1 MMNLLMQL
9 SLSVI
14 LGTLIGLERQWR
26 QRMAGLRTNAL
37 VSLGA
42 TLFCILSI
50 PNMEPT
56 VKTEIET
63 PIEETLEETTLEET
77 INEKSKKKSFI
88 VADYTK
94 EYEWVLTEEIENEA
108 PLKFIF
114 TLATNKEIANYNDN
128 LMRIEGNGVV
138 TYQNLVDIE
147 LLNLKLKRIENIE
160 LNGEVETVTDKN
172 RINFI
177 IDKVF
182 TIK

>member
-1 MMNLLMQL
+1 MENLQENLTTESSIEQ
-9 SLSVI
+9 
-14 LGTLIGLERQWR
+14 
-26 QRMAGLRTNAL
+26 TNQKPKRKTK
-37 VSLGA
+37 SK
-42 TLFCILSI
+42 
-50 PNMEPT
+50 PT

-63 PIEETLEETTLEET
+63 PIEETIEETLSEET

-88 VADYTK
+88 VADYNK
-94 EYEWVLTEEIENEA
+94 EYEWILTEEIENET

-160 LNGEVETVTDKN
+160 LNGEVETVTDKTM
-172 RINFI
+172 INFI
-177 IDKVF
+177 IDKVLDLD
-182 TIK
+182 TINELSGYIRVMSIHKGKLI

>member
-1 MMNLLMQL
+1 MENLQENLTESSIEQ
-9 SLSVI
+9 
-14 LGTLIGLERQWR
+14 
-26 QRMAGLRTNAL
+26 TNQKPKRKTK
-37 VSLGA
+37 SK
-42 TLFCILSI
+42 
-50 PNMEPT
+50 PT
-56 VKTEIET
+56 VKSDIVKSDIET
-63 PIEETLEETTLEET
+63 TVEETL
-77 INEKSKKKSFI
+77 NEKPKKKSFVI
-88 VADYTK
+88 ADYNK

-172 RINFI
+172 MINFI
-177 IDKVF
+177 IDKVLDLD
-182 TIK
+182 TINELSGYIRVMSIHKGKLI

>member
-1 MMNLLMQL
+1 MENLQENLTTESSIEQ
-9 SLSVI
+9 
-14 LGTLIGLERQWR
+14 
-26 QRMAGLRTNAL
+26 TNQKPKRKTK
-37 VSLGA
+37 S
-42 TLFCILSI
+42 
-50 PNMEPT
+50 NPT
-56 VKTEIET
+56 VKSEIKTSIET
-63 PIEETLEETTLEET
+63 T

-88 VADYTK
+88 VADYNK

-160 LNGEVETVTDKN
+160 LNGEVETVTDKTM
-172 RINFI
+172 INFI
-177 IDKVF
+177 IDKVLDLD
-182 TIK
+182 TINELSGYIRVMSIHKGKLI

>member
-1 MMNLLMQL
+1 MEIQMENLQENITTEN
-9 SLSVI
+9 SI
-14 LGTLIGLERQWR
+14 EQ
-26 QRMAGLRTNAL
+26 TNQKPKRKTK
-37 VSLGA
+37 SK
-42 TLFCILSI
+42 
-50 PNMEPT
+50 PT
-56 VKTEIET
+56 VKSDIET
-63 PIEETLEETTLEET
+63 PIEETT
-77 INEKSKKKSFI
+77 NEKSKKKSFI
-88 VADYTK
+88 VADYNK

-177 IDKVF
+177 IDKVLDLD
-182 TIK
+182 TINELSGYIRVMSIHKGKLI

>member
-1 MMNLLMQL
+1 MENLQENLTTESSIEQ
-9 SLSVI
+9 
-14 LGTLIGLERQWR
+14 
-26 QRMAGLRTNAL
+26 TNQKPKRKTK
-37 VSLGA
+37 SK
-42 TLFCILSI
+42 
-50 PNMEPT
+50 PT
-56 VKTEIET
+56 VKTDIET
-63 PIEETLEETTLEET
+63 PIEETIEETLIEET
-77 INEKSKKKSFI
+77 INEKPKKKSFI
-88 VADYTK
+88 VADYNK

-172 RINFI
+172 RIKFI
-177 IDKVF
+177 IDKVLDLD
-182 TIK
+182 TINELSGYIRVMSIHKGKLI

>member
-1 MMNLLMQL
+1 MENLQKNQTTE
-9 SLSVI
+9 SSI
-14 LGTLIGLERQWR
+14 EQ
-26 QRMAGLRTNAL
+26 TNQKPKRKTK
-37 VSLGA
+37 S
-42 TLFCILSI
+42 
-50 PNMEPT
+50 NPT
-56 VKTEIET
+56 VKPDIVKSDIET
-63 PIEETLEETTLEET
+63 TVEET
-77 INEKSKKKSFI
+77 INEKPKKKSFI
-88 VADYTK
+88 VADYNK
-94 EYEWVLTEEIENEA
+94 EYEWILTEEIENEA

-177 IDKVF
+177 IDKVLDLD
-182 TIK
+182 TINELSGYIRVMSIHKGKLI

>member
-1 MMNLLMQL
+1 MENLQENLTTESSIEQ
-9 SLSVI
+9 
-14 LGTLIGLERQWR
+14 
-26 QRMAGLRTNAL
+26 TNQKPKRKTK
-37 VSLGA
+37 SK
-42 TLFCILSI
+42 
-50 PNMEPT
+50 PT

-63 PIEETLEETTLEET
+63 PIEETIEET
-77 INEKSKKKSFI
+77 INEKPKKKSFI

-94 EYEWVLTEEIENEA
+94 EYEWILTEEIENEA

-114 TLATNKEIANYNDN
+114 TLATNKEIASYNDN
-128 LMRIEGNGVV
+128 LMRIEGNSVV

-177 IDKVF
+177 IDKVLDLD
-182 TIK
+182 TTNELSGYIRVMSIHKGKLI

>member
-1 MMNLLMQL
+1 MENLQENITTE
-9 SLSVI
+9 SSI
-14 LGTLIGLERQWR
+14 EQ
-26 QRMAGLRTNAL
+26 TNQKPKRKTK
-37 VSLGA
+37 SK
-42 TLFCILSI
+42 
-50 PNMEPT
+50 PT
-56 VKTEIET
+56 VKSEIET
-63 PIEETLEETTLEET
+63 PNEENIEEVT
-77 INEKSKKKSFI
+77 NGKPKKKSFI
-88 VADYTK
+88 VADYNK

-177 IDKVF
+177 IDKVLDLD
-182 TIK
+182 TINELSGYIRVMSIHKGKLI

>member
-1 MMNLLMQL
+1 MENLQENLTTESSIEQ
-9 SLSVI
+9 
-14 LGTLIGLERQWR
+14 
-26 QRMAGLRTNAL
+26 TNQKPKRKTK
-37 VSLGA
+37 SK
-42 TLFCILSI
+42 
-50 PNMEPT
+50 PT

-63 PIEETLEETTLEET
+63 AVETHIEEIT
-77 INEKSKKKSFI
+77 NEKSKKKSFI
-88 VADYTK
+88 VADYNK
-94 EYEWVLTEEIENEA
+94 EYGLILTEEIENEA

-177 IDKVF
+177 IDKVLDLD
-182 TIK
+182 TINELSGYIRVMSIHKGKLI

>member
-1 MMNLLMQL
+1 MENLQKNQTTE
-9 SLSVI
+9 SSI
-14 LGTLIGLERQWR
+14 EQ
-26 QRMAGLRTNAL
+26 TNQKPKRKTK
-37 VSLGA
+37 SK
-42 TLFCILSI
+42 
-50 PNMEPT
+50 PT
-56 VKTEIET
+56 VKSDIET
-63 PIEETLEETTLEET
+63 PIEETIEET

-88 VADYTK
+88 VADYNK
-94 EYEWVLTEEIENEA
+94 EYEWILTEEIENEA

-177 IDKVF
+177 IDKVLDLD
-182 TIK
+182 TINDLSGYIRVMSIHKGKLI

>member
-1 MMNLLMQL
+1 MENLQKNLTTESSIEQ
-9 SLSVI
+9 
-14 LGTLIGLERQWR
+14 
-26 QRMAGLRTNAL
+26 TNQKPKRKTK
-37 VSLGA
+37 SK
-42 TLFCILSI
+42 
-50 PNMEPT
+50 PT

-63 PIEETLEETTLEET
+63 PIEENIEET
-77 INEKSKKKSFI
+77 INEKPRKKSFV
-88 VADYTK
+88 VADYNK
-94 EYEWVLTEEIENEA
+94 EYEWILTEEIENEA

-177 IDKVF
+177 IDKVLDLD
-182 TIK
+182 TINELSGYIRVMSIHKGKLI

>member
-1 MMNLLMQL
+1 MENLQENLTTESSIEQ
-9 SLSVI
+9 
-14 LGTLIGLERQWR
+14 
-26 QRMAGLRTNAL
+26 TNQKPKRKTK
-37 VSLGA
+37 SK
-42 TLFCILSI
+42 
-50 PNMEPT
+50 PT
-56 VKTEIET
+56 VKSDIET
-63 PIEETLEETTLEET
+63 TIEETIEETT
-77 INEKSKKKSFI
+77 NEKPKKKSFI
-88 VADYTK
+88 VADYNK

-177 IDKVF
+177 IDKVLDLD
-182 TIK
+182 TINELSGYIRVMSIHKGKLI

>member
-1 MMNLLMQL
+1 MEIQMENLQKNQTTE
-9 SLSVI
+9 SSI
-14 LGTLIGLERQWR
+14 EQ
-26 QRMAGLRTNAL
+26 TNQKPKRKTK
-37 VSLGA
+37 SK
-42 TLFCILSI
+42 
-50 PNMEPT
+50 PT

-63 PIEETLEETTLEET
+63 PIETA
-77 INEKSKKKSFI
+77 INEKSKKKSFV
-88 VADYTK
+88 VADYNK

-160 LNGEVETVTDKN
+160 LNGEVETVTDKTM
-172 RINFI
+172 INFI
-177 IDKVF
+177 IDKVLDLD
-182 TIK
+182 TINELSGYIRVMSIHKGKLI

>member
-1 MMNLLMQL
+1 MENLQENLTTESSIEQ
-9 SLSVI
+9 
-14 LGTLIGLERQWR
+14 
-26 QRMAGLRTNAL
+26 TNQKPKRKTK
-37 VSLGA
+37 S
-42 TLFCILSI
+42 
-50 PNMEPT
+50 NPT
-56 VKTEIET
+56 VKSDIET
-63 PIEETLEETTLEET
+63 PIEKNIEETT
-77 INEKSKKKSFI
+77 NEKPKKKSFI
-88 VADYTK
+88 VADYNK

-128 LMRIEGNGVV
+128 LMRIEGNSIV

-177 IDKVF
+177 IDKVLDLD
-182 TIK
+182 TINELSGYIRVMSIHKGKLI

>member
-1 MMNLLMQL
+1 MEIQMENLQKNQTTE
-9 SLSVI
+9 SSI
-14 LGTLIGLERQWR
+14 EQ
-26 QRMAGLRTNAL
+26 TNQKPKRKTK
-37 VSLGA
+37 SK
-42 TLFCILSI
+42 
-50 PNMEPT
+50 PT
-56 VKTEIET
+56 VKSDIET
-63 PIEETLEETTLEET
+63 SVEENIEET
-77 INEKSKKKSFI
+77 INEKPKKKSFV
-88 VADYTK
+88 VADYSK

-177 IDKVF
+177 IDKVLDLD
-182 TIK
+182 TINELSGYIRVMSIHKGKLI

>member
-1 MMNLLMQL
+1 MENLQENLTESSIEQ
-9 SLSVI
+9 
-14 LGTLIGLERQWR
+14 
-26 QRMAGLRTNAL
+26 TNQKPKRKTK
-37 VSLGA
+37 SK
-42 TLFCILSI
+42 
-50 PNMEPT
+50 PT
-56 VKTEIET
+56 VKTDIVKSDIET
-63 PIEETLEETTLEET
+63 TVEETL
-77 INEKSKKKSFI
+77 NEKPKKKSFVI
-88 VADYTK
+88 ADYSK

-172 RINFI
+172 MINFI
-177 IDKVF
+177 IDKVLDLD
-182 TIK
+182 TINELSGYIRVMSIHKGKLI

>member
-1 MMNLLMQL
+1 MENLQKNLTTESSIEQ
-9 SLSVI
+9 
-14 LGTLIGLERQWR
+14 
-26 QRMAGLRTNAL
+26 TNQKPKRKTK
-37 VSLGA
+37 SK
-42 TLFCILSI
+42 
-50 PNMEPT
+50 PT
-56 VKTEIET
+56 VKSNIET
-63 PIEETLEETTLEET
+63 PIEGTIEET
-77 INEKSKKKSFI
+77 INEKPKKKSFI
-88 VADYTK
+88 VADYNK

-172 RINFI
+172 MINFI
-177 IDKVF
+177 IDKVLDLD
-182 TIK
+182 TINELSGYIRVMSIHKGKLI

>member
-1 MMNLLMQL
+1 MENLQENITTE
-9 SLSVI
+9 SSI
-14 LGTLIGLERQWR
+14 EQ
-26 QRMAGLRTNAL
+26 TNQKPKRKTKL
-37 VSLGA
+37 K
-42 TLFCILSI
+42 
-50 PNMEPT
+50 PT

-63 PIEETLEETTLEET
+63 PIEETIEET
-77 INEKSKKKSFI
+77 INEKPKKKSFV
-88 VADYTK
+88 VADYNK

-177 IDKVF
+177 IDKVLDLD
-182 TIK
+182 TINELSGYIRVMSIHKGKLI

>member
-1 MMNLLMQL
+1 MENLQENLTTESSIEQ
-9 SLSVI
+9 
-14 LGTLIGLERQWR
+14 
-26 QRMAGLRTNAL
+26 TNQKPKRKTK
-37 VSLGA
+37 SK
-42 TLFCILSI
+42 
-50 PNMEPT
+50 PT
-56 VKTEIET
+56 VKSDIET
-63 PIEETLEETTLEET
+63 TIEETIEET
-77 INEKSKKKSFI
+77 INEKPKKKSFI
-88 VADYTK
+88 VADYNK

-160 LNGEVETVTDKN
+160 LNDEVETVTDKN

-177 IDKVF
+177 IDKVLDLD
-182 TIK
+182 IINELSGYIRVMSIHKGKLI